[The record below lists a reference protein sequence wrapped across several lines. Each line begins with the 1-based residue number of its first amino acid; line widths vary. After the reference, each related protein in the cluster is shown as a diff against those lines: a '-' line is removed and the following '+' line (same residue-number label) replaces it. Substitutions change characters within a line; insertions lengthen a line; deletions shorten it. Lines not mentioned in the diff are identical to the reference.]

1 MLAFHPRTVLIIGSN
16 KLAATRAFSTLE
28 TGSAVTVI
36 AKGGEQESCEELQY
50 RAKSKE
56 VEIIGYDEVAGPSGL
71 YEDRDLLAIQAYLD
85 SHSVSLVCV
94 TDTLLDTATSQRR
107 SRTSASRIYRIC
119 RERNIPVNISDMPEL
134 CDFTFCATH
143 RFSVPE
149 TAEATP
155 LQIGVTTNGQGCRL
169 AGRLR
174 REIVSKLHAESGTAV
189 KKLGQLRRL
198 AKESSEVEEVA
209 GELNDEMIVSSPN
222 RPVQQRSLRT
232 TETDEEGARR
242 RMKWVSQI
250 SEYWSIP
257 RLAQLSSS
265 EMSSI
270 LSGELPSDVLGS
282 PQPIPS
288 VASQHSLD
296 ITRPS
301 TSEKQGRVFLVG
313 SGPGHPSLLTLAAHA
328 ALTREA
334 DLVLTDKLVP
344 EGVLELIPKH
354 IELRVARKF
363 PGNAEAA
370 QQEMMDMALKAARD
384 GKTVVRVSHDVFLM
398 FEVQI
403 VMLCFS

>member
-1 MLAFHPRTVLIIGSN
+1 
-16 KLAATRAFSTLE
+16 
-28 TGSAVTVI
+28 
-36 AKGGEQESCEELQY
+36 
-50 RAKSKE
+50 
-56 VEIIGYDEVAGPSGL
+56 
-71 YEDRDLLAIQAYLD
+71 
-85 SHSVSLVCV
+85 
-94 TDTLLDTATSQRR
+94 
-107 SRTSASRIYRIC
+107 
-119 RERNIPVNISDMPEL
+119 
-134 CDFTFCATH
+134 
-143 RFSVPE
+143 
-149 TAEATP
+149 
-155 LQIGVTTNGQGCRL
+155 
-169 AGRLR
+169 
-174 REIVSKLHAESGTAV
+174 
-189 KKLGQLRRL
+189 
-198 AKESSEVEEVA
+198 
-209 GELNDEMIVSSPN
+209 
-222 RPVQQRSLRT
+222 
-232 TETDEEGARR
+232 
-242 RMKWVSQI
+242 MKWVSQI

-370 QQEMMDMALKAARD
+370 QQEMMDMALKAARE
-384 GKTVVRVSHDVFLM
+384 GKTVVRVSCNF
-398 FEVQI
+398 
-403 VMLCFS
+403 FSYI